1 MGIAEFAE
9 RNIILD
15 KNGVDA
21 MGEVQAMPTDNTLL
35 KRLKD
40 LHFGGAVYENQNIA
54 SADAARR
61 FETNAKKLRD
71 VLIRV
76 DTYAQYFGGS
86 GNHRMEVGA
95 GDYMWITK
103 VDISSLYFKN
113 KVAGQNGVVTVLGVE
128 E

>member
-15 KNGVDA
+15 KNGMDA
-21 MGEVQAMPTDNTLL
+21 MGEVQATPTDNTLL

-40 LHFGGAVYENQNIA
+40 LHFGGTVYENQDTA
-54 SADAARR
+54 SADTARR
-61 FETNAKKLRD
+61 FETSAKKLRD

-76 DTYAQYFGGS
+76 STYAQYFGNS
-86 GNHRMEVGA
+86 GNQRMEVGA